1 MFGRKFRRFFYLSYN
16 IPKLLLEYN
25 KIKDQKNSKVLREFG
40 IHLREKLK
48 EMGPTFIKFGQMLSL
63 RFDILHPVICK
74 ELRKLLDH
82 NFEVDF
88 GKIRYLLEKEY
99 NLGLRHVFKEID
111 NKPFASASI
120 AQVHKA
126 KLKSGEKVVVKVR
139 KPGIKEKFKED
150 IDLLYTITGF
160 ISKLPKMR
168 TLNLPNLIKEF
179 EKWSE
184 DELNFVNQAKNMKR
198 FKENLSC
205 FDFVVIPDV
214 HWDLTKENVLVYDY
228 LDGLTLNEV
237 INSIEESDKKTL
249 KKLEK
254 MNIDLKKFVVNYPK
268 VLFKQTFDDGYF
280 NADPH
285 PANVIL
291 MEDNNIGLIDFGM
304 VGELTELQLS
314 HLFMAVLGF
323 VERDVESL
331 VNIVLK
337 IGKEKGKIVD
347 INLVRKRVEEVLNDA
362 SKSSVKDLDAVEL
375 FYKLFTVFY
384 ETDLE
389 LPIEF
394 TALGKEFATL
404 EGVADIIAPDYN
416 LIKELRPVCTRM
428 LKKEIKEKFSERKL
442 LKSISHFLN
451 VAENIP
457 ETINGFLGMLKRGKI
472 QIVVKTETIQEK
484 EDDKNLRTVL
494 VFLLS
499 VSLSLFFSIGGD
511 LSKIGNG
518 FDIQRLL
525 IWVMIFPFVFTL
537 LYILMRKK

>member
-25 KIKDQKNSKVLREFG
+25 KIKNEKDPKVLREFG
-40 IHLREKLK
+40 IYLREELE

-74 ELRKLLDH
+74 ELRQLLDH

-88 GKIRYLLEKEY
+88 GKIRYLLEKGY

-111 NKPFASASI
+111 NKPFASASV

-150 IDLLYTITGF
+150 IDLLCTITGF
-160 ISKLPKMR
+160 ISKLPKMG
-168 TLNLPNLIKEF
+168 TLHLPKLIEEF
-179 EKWSE
+179 ENWSE
-184 DELNFVNQAKNMKR
+184 DELNFVNQAKNIER

-205 FDFVVIPDV
+205 FDFVEIPDV
-214 HWDLTKENVLVYDY
+214 HWDLTRKNVLVYDY

-237 INSIEESDKKTL
+237 INAVEECDEKTL

-254 MNIDLKKFVVNYPK
+254 MNIDLKKFVANYPK

-291 MEDNNIGLIDFGM
+291 MKDNKIGLIDFGM
-304 VGELTELQLS
+304 VGELTELELS
-314 HLFMAVLGF
+314 HLFMAVLGL

-331 VNIVLK
+331 VNVVLK
-337 IGKEKGKIVD
+337 IGKEKGRSVD
-347 INLVRKRVEEVLNDA
+347 MNLVRNKIEEVLDEA
-362 SKSSVKDLDAVEL
+362 SKSSVKELDAVEL
-375 FYKLFTVFY
+375 FYKLFSVFY

-404 EGVADIIAPDYN
+404 EGIADIIAPDYN

-428 LKKEIKEKFSERKL
+428 LRREIKEKFSERKL
-442 LKSISHFLN
+442 LKSISKFLT
-451 VAENIP
+451 VTENIP
-457 ETINGFLGMLKRGKI
+457 ETINGVLDMFKKGKI
-472 QIVVKTETIQEK
+472 QIVVKTETLEEK
-484 EDDKNLRTVL
+484 KDDQDLRTVL

-499 VSLSLFFSIGGD
+499 VSISLFLSIGGD
-511 LSKIGNG
+511 LSNIGSG
-518 FDIQRLL
+518 FNIERLL